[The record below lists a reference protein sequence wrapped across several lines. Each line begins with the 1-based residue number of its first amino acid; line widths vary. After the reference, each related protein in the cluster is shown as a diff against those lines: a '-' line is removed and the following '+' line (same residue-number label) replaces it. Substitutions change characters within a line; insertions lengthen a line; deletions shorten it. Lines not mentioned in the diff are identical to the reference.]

1 MREEHD
7 SFFNYVPESTG
18 TTVKVGFEEEVEEIE
33 PKEEKEMKEK
43 KKPSRTE
50 LVVQEDGSKYRSFK
64 LGRCPHETGLQVYK
78 RAFLSFKPGI
88 SVLVGCNGSGKS
100 TAFSYIQDILK
111 ENDIPVFK
119 YSNLTEGG
127 NTARE
132 SALFYGNL
140 NLLAEQITSSEG
152 ENIIINIGTMAQK
165 LGSFVKRNKEKG
177 ELWILLDAID
187 SGLSIDY
194 IEEVKDFLHSQLI
207 DKLTDIDLYIL
218 ISTNNYELC
227 IGEAC
232 YNVQDCQY
240 IEIDSYETF
249 KKIVKKTRANKSK
262 FIKKFNDL
270 KKRKPELF

>member
-7 SFFNYVPESTG
+7 SLFNYVPESTG
-18 TTVKVGFEEEVEEIE
+18 TTVKVDPKEEVEIE
-33 PKEEKEMKEK
+33 PKEEKEK

-64 LGRCPHETGLQVYK
+64 LGRCPHEQGLQVYK

-100 TAFSYIQDILK
+100 TAFSFIQDILK

-152 ENIIINIGTMAQK
+152 ENIVINIGTMAQK
-165 LGSFVKRNKEKG
+165 LGSFVGRNINKG
-177 ELWILLDAID
+177 EIWILLDAID

>member
-7 SFFNYVPESTG
+7 SLFNYVPESTG
-18 TTVKVGFEEEVEEIE
+18 TTVKVEFEEEVVE
-33 PKEEKEMKEK
+33 PEEEKEMKSK

-50 LVVQEDGSKYRSFK
+50 VFTTEDGTKLFRSFK
-64 LGRCPHETGLQVYK
+64 IGRCPHEPGLQVYK
-78 RAFLSFKPGI
+78 KGAHSFKPGI
-88 SVLVGCNGSGKS
+88 SILVGCNGSGKS
-100 TAFSYIQDILK
+100 TAFTYIQDILK

-152 ENIIINIGTMAQK
+152 ENIVINIGTMAQK
-165 LGSFVKRNKEKG
+165 LGSFVGRNKEKG
-177 ELWILLDAID
+177 EIWILLDAID

-194 IEEVKDFLHSQLI
+194 IEEVKEFLHDQLI

-240 IEIDSYETF
+240 IDIYSYEEF
-249 KKIVKKTRANKSK
+249 KRIVKKTRENKSK

-270 KKRKPELF
+270 KKGKSELF

>member
-7 SFFNYVPESTG
+7 SIFDYAPESTV
-18 TTVKVGFEEEVEEIE
+18 TTVKVEFEAEDVKME
-33 PKEEKEMKEK
+33 PEEKVEIKEK

-50 LVVQEDGSKYRSFK
+50 VFTTEDGTKLFRSFK
-64 LGRCPHETGLQVYK
+64 IGRCPHESGLQVYK
-78 RAFLSFKPGI
+78 KAIHSFKPGI
-88 SVLVGCNGSGKS
+88 SILVGCNGSGKS
-100 TAFSYIQDILK
+100 TAFGYIQDILK

-152 ENIIINIGTMAQK
+152 ENIVINIGTMAQK
-165 LGSFVKRNKEKG
+165 LGSFVERNKEKG

-194 IEEVKDFLHSQLI
+194 IEEVKDFLHNQLI
-207 DKLTDIDLYIL
+207 DKITDIDLYIL

-232 YNVQDCQY
+232 YNVQECQY
-240 IEIDSYETF
+240 IEIDSYEKF
-249 KKIVKKTRANKSK
+249 KKIVKKTRENKSK
-262 FIKKFNDL
+262 FIKKYNTL
-270 KKRKPELF
+270 KKE

>member
-1 MREEHD
+1 MREKHD
-7 SFFNYVPESTG
+7 SIYEYFEYDPITG
-18 TTVKVGFEEEVEEIE
+18 ITVKAIPEEEVE
-33 PKEEKEMKEK
+33 PKEEKEIKKK
-43 KKPSRTE
+43 KKPSRTDIIIRDD
-50 LVVQEDGSKYRSFK
+50 LKSRTFK
-64 LGRCPHETGLQVYK
+64 IGRCPHEPRLQVYK
-78 RAFLSFKPGI
+78 KAIQSFRPGI
-88 SVLVGCNGSGKS
+88 SILVGCNGSGKS
-100 TAFSYIQDILK
+100 TAFRYIQDILE

-119 YSNLTEGG
+119 YSNFTDGG

-152 ENIIINIGTMAQK
+152 ENIVINIGTMAQK
-165 LGSFVKRNKEKG
+165 LESFVKRNKEKG

-194 IEEVKDFLHSQLI
+194 IEEVKDFLHNQLI

-232 YNVQDCQY
+232 YNIQECQY
-240 IEIDSYETF
+240 VKIDSYEKF
-249 KKIVKKTRANKSK
+249 KKIVKKTRENKSR
-262 FIKKFNDL
+262 FIKKYNDL
-270 KKRKPELF
+270 KEKKPELF

>member
-7 SFFNYVPESTG
+7 SVFDYAPEATII
-18 TTVKVGFEEEVEEIE
+18 TEKVDFEEEIE
-33 PKEEKEMKEK
+33 PKEEKEKEEK

-64 LGRCPHETGLQVYK
+64 LGRCPHEPGLQVYK

-88 SVLVGCNGSGKS
+88 SILVGCNGSGKS
-100 TAFSYIQDILK
+100 TAFGYIQDILK

-140 NLLAEQITSSEG
+140 NLLAEQMTSSEG
-152 ENIIINIGTMAQK
+152 ENILINIGTMARR

-194 IEEVKDFLHSQLI
+194 IEEVKGFLHDQLI

-249 KKIVKKTRANKSK
+249 KKIVKKTRENKSK
-262 FIKKFNDL
+262 FIKKYNDL
-270 KKRKPELF
+270 KERKPELF

>member
-1 MREEHD
+1 MRENHD
-7 SFFNYVPESTG
+7 SIFNYIIPESTG
-18 TTVKVGFEEEVEEIE
+18 TTVKVDPKEEAE
-33 PKEEKEMKEK
+33 PKEEKEMKK
-43 KKPSRTE
+43 KKKLSRTE
-50 LVVQEDGSKYRSFK
+50 VVTAEDGTKLFRSFK
-64 LGRCPHETGLQVYK
+64 IGRCPHEPGLQVYK
-78 RAFLSFKPGI
+78 KAIHSFKPGI
-88 SVLVGCNGSGKS
+88 SILVGCNGSGKS
-100 TAFSYIQDILK
+100 TAFGYIQDILK

-152 ENIIINIGTMAQK
+152 ENIVINIGTMAQK
-165 LGSFVKRNKEKG
+165 LGSFVGRNKEKG